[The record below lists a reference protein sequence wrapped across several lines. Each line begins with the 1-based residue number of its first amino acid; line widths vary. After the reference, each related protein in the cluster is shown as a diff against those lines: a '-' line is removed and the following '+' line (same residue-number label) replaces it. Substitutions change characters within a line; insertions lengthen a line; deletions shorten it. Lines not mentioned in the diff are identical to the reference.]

1 MNELQEGAYVALVT
15 PLDAGGRLAEESL
28 SRLLDRLSRA
38 GLSGYV
44 ALGSTGECASLPHDL
59 RHAVMRRVRDQLG
72 AKATVL
78 AGVVETSLEE
88 AVAEAEEAAKAG
100 MDAILVPPPFYFPMA
115 DQEVLAFYTA
125 LAEASP
131 LPVVLY
137 NIPQYTKVVIPV
149 EAVRT
154 LASHPKVAG
163 IKDSSGDM
171 RYFGAC
177 VEASEGSRPHFRCF
191 TGADDLLLASL
202 SLGGDGTICSSA
214 NVLPEVS
221 VEVIDRWRAGDP
233 QGALRAQRRSAQL
246 IRTAHRL
253 GGHRAWKACVELLG
267 AAPCRVAPPHLDV
280 GAEAR
285 SQLKATL
292 EAVEAPVIV

>member
-1 MNELQEGAYVALVT
+1 MNELKEGAYVALVT
-15 PLDAGGRLAEESL
+15 PFDERGGLAEESL
-28 SRLLDRLSRA
+28 FRLLERLSRA

-44 ALGSTGECASLPHDL
+44 ALGSTGECASLPKGL
-59 RHAVMRRVRDQLG
+59 RHTVMRRVRERLG
-72 AKATVL
+72 PSATVV

-88 AVAEAEEAAKAG
+88 AIAEAEEAAKAG
-100 MDAILVPPPFYFPMA
+100 MDAILVPPPFYFPMT
-115 DQEVLAFYTA
+115 DQEVLAFYST

-131 LPVVLY
+131 LPIVLY

-149 EAVRT
+149 DVVRT
-154 LASHPKVAG
+154 LALHPKVVA

-177 VEASEGSRPHFRCF
+177 VEASQGARPHFRCF

-285 SQLKATL
+285 SQLKAML
-292 EAVEAPVIV
+292 ESVDAPAIG

>member
-1 MNELQEGAYVALVT
+1 MNELQDGAYVALVT

-28 SRLLDRLSRA
+28 ARLLERLSRA

-44 ALGSTGECASLPHDL
+44 ALGSTGECASLPHHL
-59 RHAVMRRVRDQLG
+59 RHTVMRKVREQLG

-88 AVAEAEEAAKAG
+88 AIAEAEQAAKAG

-131 LPVVLY
+131 LPIVLY

-149 EAVRT
+149 EVVRT
-154 LASHPKVAG
+154 LASHPKVAA

-177 VEASEGSRPHFRCF
+177 VEASEAARPHFRCF

-202 SLGGDGTICSSA
+202 AQGGDGTICSSA

-221 VEVIDRWRAGDP
+221 VEVIDRWRAGDL
-233 QGALRAQRRSAQL
+233 QGALRAQRRSARL

-267 AAPCRVAPPHLDV
+267 AAPCRVAPPYVELV
-280 GAEAR
+280 EGERNA
-285 SQLKATL
+285 LKQVLA
-292 EAVEAPVIV
+292 AVEAPTID